1 MATPVNHVK
10 CFNWFGFLGPTG
22 VNSPAYFTDQDVLG
36 SSLLHTLPI
45 RRHRT
50 RKREEEG
57 DMQKIL
63 QVVALS
69 LPLWMSVALG
79 LPTLYIGLFRALWV
93 CFYESP
99 GIIA

>member
-1 MATPVNHVK
+1 
-10 CFNWFGFLGPTG
+10 
-22 VNSPAYFTDQDVLG
+22 
-36 SSLLHTLPI
+36 
-45 RRHRT
+45 
-50 RKREEEG
+50 
-57 DMQKIL
+57 MQKIL